1 MILTRTGP
9 KAGWPQEGRHGNV
22 KQWYQKDKASHLR
35 DRDHSGRGNRHLAYY
50 NRACRFNRPTFIEQN
65 WVSPPGWC
73 LGVANDAAAGQVIQW
88 ACDGKSDQTWQWG
101 SENGFT
107 GYYELVN
114 GGGDCLGLSGGGT
127 IAGTPVI
134 SGACQGR
141 ADQYWRTAAEC
152 VRMTSHGN
160 VDYWPLFSY
169 AASSKGLYVIGSLAG
184 TTKEGADM
192 LLEGYITACDFQ
204 FWDGLPDPLI

>member
-1 MILTRTGP
+1 MLNNGTRKTKLRAFVTAIIVAVITAISLTVTAP
-9 KAGWPQEGRHGNV
+9 AGSTAQ
-22 KQWYQKDKASHLR
+22 
-35 DRDHSGRGNRHLAYY
+35 
-50 NRACRFNRPTFIEQN
+50 TFIEQN

-134 SGACQGR
+134 SGPCQGR

-169 AASSKGLYVIGSLAG
+169 AASSRGLYVIGSPGG

-192 LLEGYITACDFQ
+192 VLEGYITACDFQ

>member
-1 MILTRTGP
+1 MLNNGTGKTKVRAFVTAIIVAVVTAISITVTAP
-9 KAGWPQEGRHGNV
+9 AGST
-22 KQWYQKDKASHLR
+22 ATS
-35 DRDHSGRGNRHLAYY
+35 
-50 NRACRFNRPTFIEQN
+50 FIEQN

-88 ACDGKSDQTWQWG
+88 ACDGESDQSWHWG

-134 SGACQGR
+134 SGQCLGR

-184 TTKEGADM
+184 TTEEGADM
-192 LLEGYITACDFQ
+192 LLEGYITSCDFQ